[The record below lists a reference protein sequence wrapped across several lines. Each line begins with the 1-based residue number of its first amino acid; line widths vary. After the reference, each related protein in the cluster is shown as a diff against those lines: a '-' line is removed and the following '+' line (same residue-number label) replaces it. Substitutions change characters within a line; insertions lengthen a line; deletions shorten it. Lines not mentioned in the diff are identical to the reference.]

1 VSESIHPG
9 VRIGHAHLKVADL
22 KRATDFYHEVLGF
35 DVVVYGPEYGVQ
47 AAFLSAGGYHH
58 HIGLNTWESAGGTPP
73 PTGHTGLYHVAI
85 LYPDRRELAKAVK
98 RVLDHGH
105 PIDGASDHG
114 GSEAIYLTDPDGNG
128 LELYRDRPRQT
139 WTDEEGEAILKM
151 PKKLDLGDLLEELG
165 PS

>member
-1 VSESIHPG
+1 
-9 VRIGHAHLKVADL
+9 
-22 KRATDFYHEVLGF
+22 
-35 DVVVYGPEYGVQ
+35 
-47 AAFLSAGGYHH
+47 
-58 HIGLNTWESAGGTPP
+58 
-73 PTGHTGLYHVAI
+73 VAI

-105 PIDGASDHG
+105 PIDGASEHG

-128 LELYRDRPRQT
+128 LELYRDRPRKT